1 MSRRADF
8 RRRLRAGQPLIGT
21 FIRTPASVIVEIAAD
36 TGLDFAVLDA
46 EHAPFDPQMLDQ
58 CLMAGLL
65 KDFPLLVRI
74 PALDPATI
82 GSVLDM
88 GASGIVVPHI
98 RNVGEA
104 RRAVDAALYHQGS
117 RGLSGSHRAAGYGRA
132 DLVEWTHEADAAT
145 VIVGQLE
152 DADALDE
159 IDAIAAI
166 DRIDCLFI
174 GRADLMLSL
183 RETDPHG
190 DRVNAAVATFA
201 KAARAAGRSLG
212 TFVVPD
218 QIAAHFQDGFSLL
231 TAGTDQS
238 LLKRAMGMVAE
249 TGRSA
254 GKGAD

>member
-8 RRRLRAGQPLIGT
+8 RSRLRAGQRLIGT

-36 TGLDFAVLDA
+36 TGLDFGILDA
-46 EHAPFDPQMLDQ
+46 EHAPFDPQTLDQ
-58 CLMAGLL
+58 CLMVGLL

-74 PALDPATI
+74 PALDHAAI

-98 RNVGEA
+98 RNAGEA
-104 RRAVDAALYHQGS
+104 RRAVDAAVYNHGS
-117 RGLSGSHRAAGYGRA
+117 RGISGSHRAAGYGHSN
-132 DLVEWTHEADAAT
+132 LVEWAREADEAT
-145 VIVGQLE
+145 VIIGQLE
-152 DADALDE
+152 DAEALSE

-183 RETDPHG
+183 RETDPHS

-201 KAARAAGRSLG
+201 KAARGAGRSLG
-212 TFVVPD
+212 TFVVPE
-218 QIAAHFQDGFSLL
+218 QIVAHFQNGFSLL

-238 LLKRAMGMVAE
+238 LLKRAMGTVAE
-249 TGRSA
+249 TAR
-254 GKGAD
+254 GAD

>member
-8 RRRLRAGQPLIGT
+8 RSRLRAGQPLIGT

-46 EHAPFDPQMLDQ
+46 EHAPFDLQVLDQ

-74 PALDPATI
+74 PALDHATI

-98 RNVGEA
+98 RNADDA
-104 RRAVDAALYHQGS
+104 RRAVDAAIYNGGS
-117 RGLSGSHRAAGYGRA
+117 RGISGSHRAAGYGRA
-132 DLVEWTHEADAAT
+132 DLAEWAREADAAT
-145 VIVGQLE
+145 VIIGQLE

-159 IDAIAAI
+159 IGAIAAI
-166 DRIDCLFI
+166 DRVDCLFV

-183 RETDPHG
+183 GETDPHS
-190 DRVNAAVATFA
+190 DRVNAAVAVFA
-201 KAARAAGRSLG
+201 KAAHAAGRSLG
-212 TFVVPD
+212 TFVAPD
-218 QIAAHFQDGFSLL
+218 QITAHFQSGFSLL

-238 LLKRAMGMVAE
+238 LLKRAMGTVAE
-249 TGRSA
+249 TA
-254 GKGAD
+254 NGAD